1 MDIREFAIHRGRSKW
16 SSAPLLCLLVAGLL
30 SCLVPA
36 DEETA
41 ATTQK
46 HYFDHD
52 AVEDP
57 HGVIAPWYKGQNG
70 QFDFRAR
77 VAAETI
83 KRYPWATGSK
93 TVMPGP
99 EYVFNGNW
107 NIDTDGRITVPPE
120 KDWDNG
126 DLAQRGAYTIS
137 SMLEYY
143 RYSGDPAGLKSIEST
158 IDFILA
164 HCQTSATHG

>member
-1 MDIREFAIHRGRSKW
+1 MAIGEFEIHRDRSKW
-16 SSAPLLCLLVAGLL
+16 SSALVFCTLLVDFLLWLVCAGGG
-30 SCLVPA
+30 A
-36 DEETA
+36 A

-46 HYFDHD
+46 HYFGHD

-57 HGVIAPWYKGQNG
+57 NGVIAPWYKGQNG

-93 TVMPGP
+93 TVMAGP

-107 NIDTDGRITVPPE
+107 NIDSNGKITVPPE

-143 RYSGDPAGLKSIEST
+143 RYSGDPAGFKSIQTT

-164 HCQTSATHG
+164 HC